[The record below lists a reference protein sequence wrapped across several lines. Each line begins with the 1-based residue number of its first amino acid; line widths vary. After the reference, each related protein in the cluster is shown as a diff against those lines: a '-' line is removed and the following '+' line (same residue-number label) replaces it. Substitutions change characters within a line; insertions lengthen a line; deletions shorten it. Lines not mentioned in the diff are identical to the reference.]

1 MPPVSQRHDGPICID
16 RPQGVVLTHA
26 MLLACLADAGYVR
39 VPMVTEPGEMSVR
52 GAIVDVFPVNQ
63 SHPLRF
69 EYDGDRLER
78 LGSFMV
84 ATQRTLSV
92 VQTTTILP
100 TSQQKDV
107 LYHQLDGPQSAI
119 TPGFYPGSYVV
130 HSQFGV
136 ARFDGLVRLSVGQS
150 EAEYLCLQYKGED
163 RCYVPLD
170 QLACVTPYTNPG
182 PVTLNGLH
190 DGEWNR
196 TKKRVK
202 KALETLCYDMVL
214 MAKARQDTPGIQYNP
229 DTAWQVELEQS
240 FGFSDTL
247 DQRRVTAEIK
257 RDMES
262 PYPMDRLVCGDVGFG
277 KTELM
282 VRAAFKACENG
293 QQVAIV
299 VPTTILAHQHGRT
312 LAARFAGFPYRLGVL
327 SRFKSKSEQR
337 ALLADLQSGI
347 LHVVVGT
354 HRLLQQ
360 DVAFQSLGLVV
371 IDEEQR
377 FGVAHKERLKAL
389 RLNVDVLSLS
399 ATPIPRTLFMALTGA
414 KSYSTLATP
423 PTRRLPVKTLVKPYD
438 ASLIQLVI
446 QTELDRGGQV
456 YFLCNH
462 VQGIPQRVQALQR
475 LLPAARIGWAHG
487 QMSKQALEDT
497 MMAFW
502 DGQLDVLVCSTIIEN
517 GVDVPNANTIIID
530 DAHHLGLSQLH
541 QLRGRVGRSDRQGVA
556 LLLIASDDAMTDDA
570 RRRLTAIREYAAL
583 GSGSTLAMKDLEIRG
598 AGTMLGK
605 RQHGHMTAVGFELY
619 AQLLEEVAARWQG
632 KPLRRHPTWLETS
645 RLSMLIPEDYISDEP
660 QRLAMYQRLATVTLP
675 YQLDDLVQELIDR
688 YGPLP
693 DAMSLLVA
701 TIRIELDRLSG
712 GHRDWVVAFD
722 GLSNDNDER
731 DGFIAYDEE

>member
-1 MPPVSQRHDGPICID
+1 MVPTQPG
-16 RPQGVVLTHA
+16 
-26 MLLACLADAGYVR
+26 LLAQLTELGYTR
-39 VPMVTEPGEMSVR
+39 VPMVTEPGDMSVR
-52 GAIVDVFPVNQ
+52 GGIVDVFAANQ

-69 EYDGDRLER
+69 EYEGHQLDRLV
-78 LGSFMV
+78 SFMV
-84 ATQRTLSV
+84 STQRTLSV
-92 VQTTTILP
+92 VHTTTILP
-100 TSQQKDV
+100 ATQQTDA
-107 LYHQLDGPQSAI
+107 LYHQLDTPQSAI
-119 TPGFYPGSYVV
+119 TPGFYPGAYVV

-136 ARFDGLVRLSVGQS
+136 ARFEGLVRLSVGQS
-150 EAEYLCLQYKGED
+150 EAEYLCLQYKGDD

-170 QLACVTPYTNPG
+170 QLSCLTPYTNQG

-214 MAKARQDTPGIQYNP
+214 MAKARQDTPGIQYNA

-240 FGFSDTL
+240 FGFDDTL

-277 KTELM
+277 KTELI

-293 QQVAIV
+293 KQVAIV

-312 LAARFAGFPYRLGVL
+312 LAARFEGFPYRLGVL
-327 SRFKSKSEQR
+327 SRFKTKQAQR
-337 ALLADLQSGI
+337 DIVADLRAGT

-360 DVAFQSLGLVV
+360 DVGFQSLGLVV

-377 FGVAHKERLKAL
+377 FGVAHKEKLKTL

-414 KSYSTLATP
+414 KAYSTLATP
-423 PTRRLPVKTLVKPYD
+423 PTRRLPVKTLVKPYNPD
-438 ASLIQLVI
+438 LIQSAI
-446 QTELDRGGQV
+446 QSELARGGQV
-456 YFLCNH
+456 YFLCNKVH
-462 VQGIPQRVQALQR
+462 AIPNRVTALQR
-475 LLPAARIGWAHG
+475 LLPHARIGWAHG
-487 QMSKQALEDT
+487 QLAKQALENT

-502 DGQLDVLVCSTIIEN
+502 EGQLDVLVCSTIIEN

-556 LLLIASDDAMTDDA
+556 LLLVSSDEGMTDDA
-570 RRRLTAIREYAAL
+570 HRRLTAIREYAAL
-583 GSGSTLAMKDLEIRG
+583 GAGSTLAMKDLEIRG

-619 AQLLEEVAARWQG
+619 AQMLEEVAARWQG
-632 KPLRRHPTWLETS
+632 KPLRRPKTWLETS
-645 RLSMLIPEDYISDEP
+645 RMALLIPTDYISDDS
-660 QRLAMYQRLATVTLP
+660 QRLAMYQRLANVALP
-675 YQLDDLVQELIDR
+675 YQLDDLAQELIDR

-693 DAMSLLVA
+693 TSMSLLVA
-701 TIRIELDRLSG
+701 TIRIELDRLAG
-712 GHRDWVVAFD
+712 GQRDWVVAFD
-722 GLSNDNDER
+722 ALSDDNDPGDDSIR
-731 DGFIAYDEE
+731 YEE